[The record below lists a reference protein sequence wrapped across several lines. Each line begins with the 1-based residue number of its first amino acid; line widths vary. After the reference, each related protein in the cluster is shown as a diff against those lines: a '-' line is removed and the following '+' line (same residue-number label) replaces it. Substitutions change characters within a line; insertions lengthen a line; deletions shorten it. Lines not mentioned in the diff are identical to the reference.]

1 MAYVS
6 LLSNPLSYTDHLSQ
20 TFLTALIT
28 YFLIK
33 ITPAW
38 GLTLL
43 FTTFA
48 FFTPLIYIKNQTL
61 IDHHLSNAQ
70 DLINQQAT
78 QVRDLAQQHTSKA
91 VEASQSALKDYSAKA
106 SEMIGGAKQAAV
118 EKGIVTKET
127 VDKLPGGAEV
137 KKEDFPAAP
146 KTEPEAVTGP
156 NGTVEEKQ
164 PLLA

>member
-1 MAYVS
+1 MPCTNNLA
-6 LLSNPLSYTDHLSQ
+6 Q

-61 IDHHLSNAQ
+61 IDQHLSNAQ

-118 EKGIVTKET
+118 DKGIVTKET
-127 VDKLPGGAEV
+127 VDKLPGGGAAGAEV
-137 KKEDFPAAP
+137 KKEDFPTAP
-146 KTEPEAVTGP
+146 KTEPEAVSAHDGAT
-156 NGTVEEKQ
+156 EEKE